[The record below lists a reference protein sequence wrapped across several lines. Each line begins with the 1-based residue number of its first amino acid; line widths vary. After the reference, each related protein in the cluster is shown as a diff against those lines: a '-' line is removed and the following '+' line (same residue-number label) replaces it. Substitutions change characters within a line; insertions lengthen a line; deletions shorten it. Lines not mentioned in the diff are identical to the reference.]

1 MPSLPPPNPGLYDE
15 MFDGATPRAHCAAYA
30 DWLHGLSDEALSA
43 RQREADLLFRRH
55 GVTFTLRDN
64 PALDRHIPFDIVPR
78 ILPARDWALLV
89 VMGLGPLGAAFFLWD
104 RALKLGDA
112 RQIAAWQLN
121 GEHCALARL

>member
-78 ILPARDWALLV
+78 ILPARDWALLER
-89 VMGLGPLGAAFFLWD
+89 GLRQRLAALNAFLHDIYHD
-104 RALKLGDA
+104 RDILRAGV
-112 RQIAAWQLN
+112 IP
-121 GEHCALARL
+121 